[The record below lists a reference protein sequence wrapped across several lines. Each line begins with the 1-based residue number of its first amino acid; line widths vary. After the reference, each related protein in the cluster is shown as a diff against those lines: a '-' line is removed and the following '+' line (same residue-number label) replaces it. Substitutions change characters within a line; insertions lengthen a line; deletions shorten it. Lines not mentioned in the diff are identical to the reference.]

1 MTTDEM
7 EQRIGE
13 LSREKSRLI
22 RALQD
27 LSVKQIFKGNSVSYI
42 YDKMRYY
49 RQQVGI
55 AGNIIR
61 KHKLMDEFEN
71 ALEAERNGNW

>member
-13 LSREKSRLI
+13 LSGENSRLI

-27 LSVKQIFKGNSVSYI
+27 LSVKQIFKGNSISYI
-42 YDKMRYY
+42 YEKMRCY
-49 RQQVGI
+49 RLQVGI
-55 AGNIIR
+55 AGNILR
-61 KHKLMDEFEN
+61 KHELVDEFEN
-71 ALEAERNGNW
+71 ALEAERNDN